1 MAATPLVGR
10 RAPEEL
16 ALELGLEIQPL
27 DPSSL
32 VTVETAEDGD
42 MPVLVVFTAT
52 SAFVCVPLLVRA
64 MGADE
69 VEGLRGVL
77 AVPPAFAVGG
87 DAQIVGELGLACGPP
102 GDMIAAETRCPVLFL
117 DAPPSLLARCRILE
131 NFPDNFDQL
140 QCFGDGM
147 DDVIPTTD
155 ALRGALEVAIQQNW
169 GGFCGYETGIDE
181 EAAFQQLPLR
191 QSGRA
196 TARPSAAPATAAAKR
211 QPRGKG
217 AGGEASRRAPSGNAA
232 ILAELAAMRAE
243 ITDLRMTQGAPVQG
257 ARPAGGGARAHAPG
271 AADGSGLGIGRSNP
285 AADALARAR
294 EVLGENASAPAP
306 EPLGRSARQQ
316 DELLQDLLRQA
327 SRGEEGSGQAMQLA
341 NTLLLERLSTR
352 FEGRGRTND
361 TDDDDA
367 ALFGL
372 GSSGDNFDGA
382 SVGVSLRGSEGISRI
397 NGNIR
402 RYPGRWWR
410 AFDRS
415 VQESSFSHVTGLPWS
430 LYGYARE
437 NVRFD
442 HQQEDLEHATA
453 IITALHAIHRKGPE
467 SYDEL
472 GAAIS
477 QGFKACEQAA
487 RDKDWTLAWL
497 WTGLPPPRPQGRF
510 TRGLA
515 HPAEHAAGL
524 AYLKEIRTLQEHREQ
539 VRVGAHGGGYGP
551 HRPPPNRHVD
561 DDKGKGKGK
570 NKDKDKNNGGA
581 AATDAAAAGEGEG
594 GGDAPRGGRRRGRG
608 RGDGS

>member
-1 MAATPLVGR
+1 MAATPLAGR
-10 RAPEEL
+10 RTPEEL
-16 ALELGLEIQPL
+16 ALELGLDIRAL
-27 DPSSL
+27 DPALL
-32 VTVETAEDGD
+32 VTVESADDGD
-42 MPVLVVFTAT
+42 MPMLVVFTAT
-52 SAFVCVPLLVRA
+52 SAFLCVPLLLRPL
-64 MGADE
+64 GTDE
-69 VEGLRGVL
+69 GPGMRGVL

-87 DAQIVGELGLACGPP
+87 DAQIVGELALACGPP
-102 GDMIAAETRCPVLFL
+102 GDLEVAETRCPVLFL

-131 NFPDNFDQL
+131 TFPESFDQL
-140 QCFGDGM
+140 ACFGDGM
-147 DDVIPTTD
+147 DDVVPTVD
-155 ALRGALEVAIQQNW
+155 ALRGALEIAIQQNW
-169 GGFCGYETGIDE
+169 GGFCGYETGMDDWLE
-181 EAAFQQLPLR
+181 EAGLPPLPLR
-191 QSGRA
+191 QPSRA
-196 TARPSAAPATAAAKR
+196 APRPSAAPAAAKR
-211 QPRGKG
+211 QARGG
-217 AGGEASRRAPSGNAA
+217 RGGGGEAPKRAVTGNAA
-232 ILAELAAMRAE
+232 VLAELAAMRAE
-243 ITDLRMTQGAPVQG
+243 IIELRAVQAAPS
-257 ARPAGGGARAHAPG
+257 RPAQGGGRARVPD
-271 AADGSGLGIGRSNP
+271 AADGSGLGVGRSNP

-294 EVLGENASAPAP
+294 EVLGENADAPAP
-306 EPLGRSARQQ
+306 EPIGRSARQQ

-327 SRGEEGSGQAMQLA
+327 SRGDEGSGQAMQLA
-341 NTLLLERLSTR
+341 NTMLLERLSAR
-352 FEGRGRTND
+352 FDGRGRASD
-361 TDDDDA
+361 ADEDDA

-397 NGNIR
+397 NANIR

-453 IITALHAIHRKGPE
+453 IITALHALHRKGPE
-467 SYDEL
+467 AYDEL

-524 AYLKEIRTLQEHREQ
+524 AYLKEIKTLQEHREQ
-539 VRVGAHGGGYGP
+539 VRGGAHGGGYGP
-551 HRPPPNRHVD
+551 HRPPPNTYVD
-561 DDKGKGKGK
+561 PDKGKGKGK
-570 NKDKDKNNGGA
+570 DKGKDKNNGGGAAADA
-581 AATDAAAAGEGEG
+581 AATGEGDG

-608 RGDGS
+608 RGDGH